1 MEVFFFYTRIA
12 QKAENLNFA
21 GESLHGKKVG
31 NTIQTTHPVCRRR
44 VKHNPDYKRFV
55 YTTPTDFHERGS
67 TKEIGCLWVTR
78 AHVGKWDGRSQKN
91 LQGDWTNLLSITFKA
106 KLTAQGFTFG

>member
-1 MEVFFFYTRIA
+1 MRGGVGGIA

-44 VKHNPDYKRFV
+44 VKHKPDYNRFV
-55 YTTPTDFHERGS
+55 YATPTDFREGG
-67 TKEIGCLWVTR
+67 TAVEIG
-78 AHVGKWDGRSQKN
+78 
-91 LQGDWTNLLSITFKA
+91 
-106 KLTAQGFTFG
+106 